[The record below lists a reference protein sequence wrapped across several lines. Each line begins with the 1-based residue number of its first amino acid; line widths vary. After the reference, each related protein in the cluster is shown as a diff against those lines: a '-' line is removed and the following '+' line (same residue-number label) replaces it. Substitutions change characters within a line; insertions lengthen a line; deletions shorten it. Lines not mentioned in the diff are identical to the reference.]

1 VVRIGIAMLPADPW
15 PVSVARARHIE
26 RLGFAHLWTY
36 DHLSWRRYRDGP
48 WFGAVPWLTGI
59 AAATSRIRLGT
70 MVASPNFR
78 HPVTLAKDALTLD
91 HVSDGRLTLGIG
103 AGGIGFDATVLGQAV
118 LSPRERADRLADFL
132 EVLDGLLTTPT
143 YSTTNARYPV
153 DAAQNIPPPVQR
165 PRMPFLV
172 AAAGPR
178 TLALAARYGQ
188 GWVTFGR
195 EGDETLTDLEAG
207 VAAQA
212 QVLTRQCEQTGRD
225 PDDLERVLLSSHRLS
240 TPSVVRDLLEICERT
255 GMTDLVLHDPRPGD
269 PQLDADPHALDE
281 VAATWPQV
289 VADRPD

>member
-1 VVRIGIAMLPADPW
+1 MLPADPW

-26 RLGFAHLWTY
+26 QLGFAHLWTY

-91 HVSDGRLTLGIG
+91 HISDGRLTLGIG
-103 AGGIGFDATVLGQAV
+103 AGGIGFDATVLGQPV

-143 YSTTNARYPV
+143 YSTANPRYPV
-153 DAAQNIPPPVQR
+153 DGAQNIPSPVQQ
-165 PRMPFLV
+165 PRVPFLV

-178 TLALAARYGQ
+178 TLGLAARYGQ

-195 EGDETLTDLEAG
+195 EGDETLADLEAS

-212 QVLTRQCEQTGRD
+212 QVLTRQCEQAGRD
-225 PDDLERVLLSSHRLS
+225 PDDLDRVLLSSHRLS
-240 TPSVVRDLLEICERT
+240 DLSVVRDLLEICERT

-269 PQLDADPHALDE
+269 PELDADPGVLDE
-281 VAATWPQV
+281 V
-289 VADRPD
+289 VAVAGGLG